1 MKKVRAHC
9 PAPRC
14 GGASLLELVATL
26 AVLAVVLGLGVPQ
39 MAAWAQSSQLA
50 GFSNTLLFDLY
61 LARSEAIKRNVRVAL
76 CTSADGETCS
86 GLGGWEQ
93 GLIVFQDTNQNAVR
107 DPGEPVL
114 HREAALPAGW
124 RASGNQPVRRYVSF
138 TPMGL
143 TRLESGGFQA
153 GTITLCRASEGPA
166 EARQIV
172 VNNGGRPR
180 TQRVQV
186 AVC

>member
-1 MKKVRAHC
+1 MKKVL
-9 PAPRC
+9 PRPSAAGC
-14 GGASLLELVATL
+14 RGASLLELVTVM
-26 AVLAVVLGLGVPQ
+26 AVLVTVLGLGVPQ
-39 MAAWAQSSQLA
+39 MVSWAQSSQLA

-61 LARSEAIKRNVRVAL
+61 LARSEAIKRNDRVAL
-76 CTSADGETCS
+76 CTSTDGETCS

-114 HREAALPAGW
+114 HREPAMPAGW

-138 TPMGL
+138 TPLGL
-143 TRLESGGFQA
+143 TRLETGGFQA
-153 GTITLCRASEGPA
+153 GTITLCRASDGQA

-186 AVC
+186 ATC